1 MFIFLLYVYSSRMFF
16 DFRITIRI
24 LPSLTP
30 FIPRPVI
37 IIDMI
42 FPPPYLLRPN
52 DQMVIVYRFHN
63 DI

>member
-30 FIPRPVI
+30 FIPHPII

-42 FPPPYLLRPN
+42 PPPYLLRPN